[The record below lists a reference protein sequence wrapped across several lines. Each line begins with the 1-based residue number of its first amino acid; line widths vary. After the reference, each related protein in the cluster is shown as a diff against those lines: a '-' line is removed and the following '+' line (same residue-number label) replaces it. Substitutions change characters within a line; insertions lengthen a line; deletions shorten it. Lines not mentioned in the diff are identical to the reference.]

1 MAKGKKSAKSLTDD
15 WIKQV
20 VTGQRHKLAHYADGD
35 YVEKDEPTPE
45 PAPETP
51 RPIDAIPADKGSTV
65 DQLRSYGGKMDQALK
80 DAGAYA
86 NGGFIPHLADGLFV
100 DSVLKPQGFPDVSS
114 GEARAGINPTYPA
127 VSATAVSA
135 PSADIRTKIISYDQ
149 AQELTRQHNAQ
160 ITENK
165 ARAAAAA
172 DQPKPRRTVY
182 GDTYADGGHVKR
194 MEKGGDVDGPGTGTS
209 DSVPAMLS
217 DGEYVLPADTVD
229 AVGKATL
236 DKLKNATHTPVH
248 KPKMKGMVT
257 MRADGGEIDEQTK
270 ADRNSIL
277 SGAGHLAAAAGDI
290 ASQPVSIVGS
300 AYNNLIARPARAVG
314 VPLPNTSWNVGN
326 YGATPLTDYMY
337 GADGRGPQPLAP
349 APTSTTTPAP
359 EPTPAPAATEPVAP
373 APEAAKP
380 ITAPNFMPTMSSPN
394 TAQDMGSE
402 GRNLMNTQGIG
413 GFVQAKGL
421 NRMAQTVNQTNEP
434 LIRGQ
439 YELQNT
445 AMTANERL
453 EQAKLVEHQRQQN
466 LATWTPDR
474 NMMGELLG
482 YGRTKG
488 GTPQYVTKES
498 LMPKPAIAEGTTGKD
513 AHNRPVVYKNGTWV
527 AKQ

>member
-1 MAKGKKSAKSLTDD
+1 MAKTKKVSKDLADD

-20 VTGQRHKLAHYADGD
+20 VPGQRHKLAHMAEGA
-35 YVEKDEPTPE
+35 YVDKDKPEPETPAPEPVPAPE
-45 PAPETP
+45 PATP
-51 RPIDAIPADKGSTV
+51 RPIDAIPGDTGSTV
-65 DQLRSYGGKMDQALK
+65 YLLRNADRRNEEALK
-80 DAGAYA
+80 ASGAYK
-86 NGGFIPHLADGLFV
+86 NGGC
-100 DSVLKPQGFPDVSS
+100 
-114 GEARAGINPTYPA
+114 
-127 VSATAVSA
+127 
-135 PSADIRTKIISYDQ
+135 
-149 AQELTRQHNAQ
+149 
-160 ITENK
+160 
-165 ARAAAAA
+165 
-172 DQPKPRRTVY
+172 
-182 GDTYADGGHVKR
+182 VKR
-194 MEKGGDVDGPGTGTS
+194 MEKGGEVDGPGTGTS

-217 DGEYVLPADTVD
+217 DGEYVLPADTVK
-229 AVGKATL
+229 AVGKTTL
-236 DKLKNATHTPVH
+236 DKLKNATHTPVD

-349 APTSTTTPAP
+349 APTSATPTTPATP
-359 EPTPAPAATEPVAP
+359 EPTPAPAAPAP
-373 APEAAKP
+373 ASPAPAAANP
-380 ITAPNFMPTMSSPN
+380 ITAPGMVQRPDLISEAERLVN
-394 TAQDMGSE
+394 TPGLGLAGLGLAKRVAS
-402 GRNLMNTQGIG
+402 GAG
-413 GFVQAKGL
+413 GERSA
-421 NRMAQTVNQTNEP
+421 E
-434 LIRGQ
+434 ISGQ
-439 YELQNT
+439 YGLQNT

-453 EQAKLVEHQRQQN
+453 EQAKLVEYQRQQN
-466 LATWTPDR
+466 LATWTPDK

-488 GTPQYVTKES
+488 GTPEYVTKES
-498 LMPKPAIAEGTTGKD
+498 LMPKPAIAEGATGKD